1 MKRVKRNRRNR
12 GRSFN
17 EVICKKNAIRVSA
30 KNEDGLVNHWHLISK
45 VDAHVHSVPNEARV
59 YIIDFATDVTGLSTV
74 HSTNENYHLFNIKR
88 YCRRII
94 KSFGFSSFF
103 PTHF

>member
-1 MKRVKRNRRNR
+1 MRLPLTLGNQKCEKGKKKSKKP

-45 VDAHVHSVPNEARV
+45 VNAHGRA
-59 YIIDFATDVTGLSTV
+59 FSTQRG
-74 HSTNENYHLFNIKR
+74 TAFI
-88 YCRRII
+88 
-94 KSFGFSSFF
+94 
-103 PTHF
+103 